1 MGQYQIYRMK
11 EVVYKCVNW
20 TNMLKSIVDVKM

>member
-1 MGQYQIYRMK
+1 MGQYQFYRMK

-20 TNMLKSIVDVKM
+20 TNILKSIIDVEM